1 MDSEVPF
8 REGDILV
15 RKYRLERLLG
25 AGGMGVVYEATQ
37 IELDRRVAIKLL
49 RPENSENETT
59 IARVLVEARAT
70 ARLQSPHVAKLL
82 DVGRLESGAPFL
94 VMEFLQGK
102 NLSDALL
109 ADGPRNV
116 GVAVKYSLEVCEAL
130 AEAHRLGIVHRDLKP
145 ANLFLTRDTYGQ
157 PCIKVLDFGISKI
170 LDPSGLEGVMLTDS
184 RALIG
189 SPAYMSPE
197 QMRSARD
204 VDQRTDIWS
213 LGAVLFELL
222 TGRPAWTGQ
231 SLSELCAQVTRDPSP
246 TLSEACPGIAPELST
261 IVARCLEKDPANRYQ
276 DAADLALALKPFA
289 CAEDRETVVRVLQIA
304 GRVTAESVKTTEA
317 SSSALRA
324 LDPSLLR
331 TLEASVV
338 TASKTKTRSIRMRL
352 LATVFLGG
360 LGVLVSLWLA
370 STRPKA
376 PAAAA
381 MPRVGE
387 STPLSAKVP
396 ASAVADATATQS
408 ALVSAVP
415 TPPSAEPSMTPEAPS
430 KSAQRDAPPRVAPNP
445 SRSPKRPPRAASS
458 EPVVDLVNIPEKP
471 GHRPPTATTKPLVD
485 PMSIRE

>member
-1 MDSEVPF
+1 MDSDVQF
-8 REGDILV
+8 REGDVLV
-15 RKYRLERLLG
+15 QKYRLERMLG

-49 RPENSENETT
+49 RPESGENETT

-82 DVGRLESGAPFL
+82 DVGRLENGAPFL
-94 VMEFLQGK
+94 VMELLQGK
-102 NLSDALL
+102 NLSEVLL

-116 GVAVKYSLEVCEAL
+116 SVAVKYVLETCEAL
-130 AEAHRLGIVHRDLKP
+130 AEAHRASIVHRDLKP

-170 LDPSGLEGVMLTDS
+170 LDANLAKNVMLTDS

-222 TGRPAWTGQ
+222 TGRLVWTGQ

-246 TLSEACPGIAPELST
+246 TLSQTCPGIAPELSA

-276 DAADLALALKPFA
+276 DVADLALALRPFA
-289 CAEDRETVVRVLQIA
+289 RPEDRETVVRVLQLA
-304 GRVTAESVKTTEA
+304 GRLTETSVKSTEVPA
-317 SSSALRA
+317 SASHAPGSSI
-324 LDPSLLR
+324 SR

-338 TASKTKTRSIRMRL
+338 TASKPRTGFLKWPLVATLVLGCLGVAISL
-352 LATVFLGG
+352 LLGG
-360 LGVLVSLWLA
+360 
-370 STRPKA
+370 TRLKA
-376 PAAAA
+376 PAAVSRNDASALANATAPAVAA
-381 MPRVGE
+381 LNVASSQAE
-387 STPLSAKVP
+387 QASTPAQPSQSASVSASPSASAQAAIAMHRRAQSQPRSTKNGAASASAKP
-396 ASAVADATATQS
+396 LA
-408 ALVSAVP
+408 
-415 TPPSAEPSMTPEAPS
+415 
-430 KSAQRDAPPRVAPNP
+430 
-445 SRSPKRPPRAASS
+445 
-458 EPVVDLVNIPEKP
+458 DLVNIRGTTQPRAPAASAKP
-471 GHRPPTATTKPLVD
+471 AVD
-485 PMSIRE
+485 PMSIRQ